1 MRALWIVCCLCLLS
15 QLSQAQS
22 YHKGVRISGDVLA
35 AGLPVAALVTTL
47 VEKDYQGTKQ
57 LVFSGVSAA
66 AVTYLLKATVKKER
80 PDGSNFHS
88 FPSAHSAAAFA
99 GATFLQRRYGWKFG
113 VPAYVLSTYVAWSRV
128 YAKKHDVW
136 DVTAGAAG
144 AVSNEQTEDVSDAEP
159 SQSSEPNTAGS
170 DTDGEPEA
178 KEEQRPQQEPG
189 VSSQTETRTEAESGG
204 YSEGTREKG
213 KDGR

>member
-1 MRALWIVCCLCLLS
+1 MKRLWLVVSLCLLS
-15 QLSQAQS
+15 SLSQAQS

-66 AVTYLLKATVKKER
+66 AVTYILKAAVDKRR
-80 PDGSNFHS
+80 PDGSNLNS

-136 DVTAGAAG
+136 DVAAGAAIG
-144 AVSNEQTEDVSDAEP
+144 AAASLIFTRPFADKHHLVLSPVMIDDK
-159 SQSSEPNTAGS
+159 AGLYAS
-170 DTDGEPEA
+170 FTF
-178 KEEQRPQQEPG
+178 
-189 VSSQTETRTEAESGG
+189 
-204 YSEGTREKG
+204 
-213 KDGR
+213 

>member
-1 MRALWIVCCLCLLS
+1 MKWILLIVALWGVTFS
-15 QLSQAQS
+15 VPAQS
-22 YHKGVRISGDVLA
+22 YHKGVRVSGDVLA

-66 AVTYLLKATVKKER
+66 AVTYILKAAVDKRR
-80 PDGSNFHS
+80 PDGSNLNS

-136 DVTAGAAG
+136 DVTAGAAIG
-144 AVSNEQTEDVSDAEP
+144 AAASLIFT
-159 SQSSEPNTAGS
+159 
-170 DTDGEPEA
+170 
-178 KEEQRPQQEPG
+178 RPFADKHHLVLSP
-189 VSSQTETRTEAESGG
+189 VMIDDKPALYASFTF
-204 YSEGTREKG
+204 
-213 KDGR
+213 

>member
-136 DVTAGAAG
+136 DVTAGAAIS
-144 AVSNEQTEDVSDAEP
+144 AAASLIFTRPFAKKHHLVLSPVMIDDK
-159 SQSSEPNTAGS
+159 AGLYAS
-170 DTDGEPEA
+170 FTF
-178 KEEQRPQQEPG
+178 
-189 VSSQTETRTEAESGG
+189 
-204 YSEGTREKG
+204 
-213 KDGR
+213 